1 MCINPYN
8 ALQNE
13 YRHYHITAGHNAR
26 DQSTN
31 GTGTF
36 ASIIIILIIT
46 VFVVAISVPI
56 DVLGSSRRYWA
67 GTHWEGLTVN
77 GGCSAFRTKS
87 YTAELVN
94 TPVGDN
100 PVTACGQT
108 ALFIHGRTLL
118 PTYCTIGVRGSVFY
132 WLELNSMLLV
142 RTKRTGGS
150 GAHGSWM
157 MSLLV

>member
-13 YRHYHITAGHNAR
+13 YRHFHITAGHNAR
-26 DQSTN
+26 GQSTN
-31 GTGTF
+31 DTGTF

-77 GGCSAFRTKS
+77 GGCSAFRTKN

-94 TPVGDN
+94 TPLGDN
-100 PVTACGQT
+100 PITACGQT

-118 PTYCTIGVRGSVFY
+118 PTYCTIGVVRCSVFY
-132 WLELNSMLLV
+132 CLELNSMLLV
-142 RTKRTGGS
+142 RTKRPGS

-157 MSLLV
+157 TSLLV